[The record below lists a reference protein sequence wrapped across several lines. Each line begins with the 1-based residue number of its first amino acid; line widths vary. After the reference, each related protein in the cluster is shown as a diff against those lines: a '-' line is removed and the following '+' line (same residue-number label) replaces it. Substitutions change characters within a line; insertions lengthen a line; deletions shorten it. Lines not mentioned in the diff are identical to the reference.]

1 MERSLMRGAVQ
12 YPCGHTWR
20 KPIPSEP
27 AQLRAMLTIA
37 ADAGKL
43 IRVYFGGGE
52 VNGRLAERTVLLDAA
67 LQRVEYP
74 LTDRAVPRS

>member
-12 YPCGHTWR
+12 YLCGDTWR

-27 AQLRAMLTIA
+27 ARLGAMLTIA

-43 IRVYFGGGE
+43 IRVYFGRGE
-52 VNGRLAERTVLLDAA
+52 VNGRLTERAIGETA
-67 LQRVEYP
+67 
-74 LTDRAVPRS
+74 